1 MYDHR
6 KYEQQPNMK
15 CYVREITCA
24 FSLKYSATFAT
35 GVDFAFRLASVI
47 GWTMEIR
54 HSLPMV
60 RRELNSPSVTNP

>member
-47 GWTMEIR
+47 G
-54 HSLPMV
+54 
-60 RRELNSPSVTNP
+60 